1 MEFIGTKFSIT
12 LGSWRLNLAFNV
24 EEVQDEV
31 MVRQVQRSHHVVYPR
46 DFETLRSR
54 QS

>member
-24 EEVQDEV
+24 EEVREEV
-31 MVRQVQRSHHVVYPR
+31 AVREVRRAHHVAYPR
-46 DFETLRSR
+46 DFESLRSR